1 MATAK
6 KNTTGKKRMTKK
18 EREKR
23 KRNKI
28 LLIVAE
34 VAVLFIMA
42 GVLLLVTKAD
52 KLEGTKINDSDIA
65 MNEGL
70 KDELTSND
78 GINKNEN
85 YRTIALFGVDSRY
98 GELGK
103 GTLSDTILVASI
115 NEKTKE
121 VKLVSI
127 FRDTYLNL
135 GNDSYGKANAAYSK
149 GGPKQAINML
159 NMNLDLYITD
169 YATVGFKGLVDTI
182 DALGGVEI
190 EVDESEIS
198 HLNNYQIGTAEALG
212 VTNITKVTSTGYQT
226 LNGLQATSYCRIRYT
241 AGDDFKRAER
251 QREVIQA
258 IAEKAKKANVATLN
272 KIADSTFEQVATSL
286 TLNEILG
293 LLGDASNYTITE
305 NTGFPFE
312 EYRSTGKV
320 KRQSIV
326 MPVDLINNVK
336 ELHKFLYGEESYE
349 PTQSVKEYSARISQD
364 TGK

>member
-6 KNTTGKKRMTKK
+6 KSTTGKKRMTKK

-28 LLIVAE
+28 LLIIAE
-34 VAVLFIMA
+34 VAVLLIMA
-42 GVLLLVTKAD
+42 GVLWFVTMAD
-52 KLEGTKINDSDIA
+52 KLEGTELKEDDITVND
-65 MNEGL
+65 GL
-70 KDELTSND
+70 NDGLNSND
-78 GINKNEN
+78 GVNKNMN

-103 GTLSDTILVASI
+103 GTLSDTILIASI
-115 NEKTKE
+115 NQQTKE

-135 GNDSYGKANAAYSK
+135 GNDSYGKANGAYSK

-169 YATVGFKGLVDTI
+169 YVTVGFKGLVNTI

-212 VTNITKVTSTGYQT
+212 VKNITKVTSTGYQT
-226 LNGLQATSYCRIRYT
+226 LSGLQAASYCRIRYT

-258 IAEKAKKANVATLN
+258 IADKAKKADVATLN
-272 KIADSTFEQVATSL
+272 KIASSTFEQVSTSL
-286 TLNEILG
+286 TLNDILD
-293 LLGDASNYTITE
+293 LTKDVGDYTIGE

-312 EYRSTGKV
+312 EYRATGKV

-326 MPVDLINNVK
+326 MPVDLTKNVT
-336 ELHKFLYGEESYE
+336 ELHKFLYGEEGYD